1 MPRLLREQRVLSSS
15 GLTPSVISQS
25 PLKGKIGL
33 SLPLVLC
40 RSGVCFS
47 FSVLLYLKKII
58 IQLLDGSF
66 LENHRPPLFDQVLR
80 HRRSRGGP
88 GDRPRGKRVSSSGI
102 NPFFKTTAFFTNKW
116 D

>member
-1 MPRLLREQRVLSSS
+1 MSSS

-47 FSVLLYLKKII
+47 FSVLPLIKKDHHSAF
-58 IQLLDGSF
+58 DGYF
-66 LENHRPPLFDQVLR
+66 LEKHRPPLFDQVR
-80 HRRSRGGP
+80 PHRRSRGGSAP
-88 GDRPRGKRVSSSGI
+88 APRKASI
-102 NPFFKTTAFFTNKW
+102 L
-116 D
+116 

>member
-1 MPRLLREQRVLSSS
+1 MSSS

-33 SLPLVLC
+33 LLPLVLC

-47 FSVLLYLKKII
+47 FSVLPLIKKII

-66 LENHRPPLFDQVLR
+66 LEKHRPPLFDQVR
-80 HRRSRGGP
+80 PHRRSRGGSAP
-88 GDRPRGKRVSSSGI
+88 APKVREHPEVEI
-102 NPFFKTTAFFTNKW
+102 NPLVQ
-116 D
+116 